1 MLSVMC
7 LPALA
12 TQESFIF
19 AHNLT
24 ASGVLNPKSYATLR
38 GNSRISASILGLQPL
53 V

>member
-12 TQESFIF
+12 TQEYFIF
-19 AHNLT
+19 AHNLACLLACLLPT
-24 ASGVLNPKSYATLR
+24 TLT
-38 GNSRISASILGLQPL
+38 

>member
-19 AHNLT
+19 EHNLT
-24 ASGVLNPKSYATLR
+24 VSGVSM
-38 GNSRISASILGLQPL
+38 
-53 V
+53 